1 MTAASPAARP
11 SVKAPGPGKR
21 WLKPAVFLLCLM
33 PFGLLAYNAFTG
45 NLSANPIDDITD
57 TTGDW
62 TLRFVM
68 ITLSVTPLRKIF
80 GWNFLGR
87 VRRMLGLFTFFYATL
102 HFTTYIW
109 LDQFFDVASIL
120 KDIPKRPF
128 ILVGFTA
135 FTLFIPL
142 AITSTAGWVRR
153 LGGKR
158 WQLLHRLVYVSA
170 TAGVVHYLWLVKAD
184 KSRPL
189 IYGAILATLLG
200 YRLFEF
206 VRKRRAKPAPARAVR
221 NPAPG
226 RPVP

>member
-1 MTAASPAARP
+1 MPAASPAARP
-11 SVKAPGPGKR
+11 SVKSPGPGKR
-21 WLKPAVFLLCLM
+21 WLKPVVFLLCLV
-33 PFGLLAYNAFTG
+33 PLGLLTYNAFTG
-45 NLSANPIDDITD
+45 KLSANPIDDITD

-87 VRRMLGLFTFFYATL
+87 VRRMLGLFTFTYATL

-109 LDQFFDVASIL
+109 LDQFFDLQSIL

-200 YRLFEF
+200 YRLFEY
-206 VRKRRAKPAPARAVR
+206 VRKRQSKPVPARSAR
-221 NPAPG
+221 NPAPN

>member
-1 MTAASPAARP
+1 VP
-11 SVKAPGPGKR
+11 
-21 WLKPAVFLLCLM
+21 L
-33 PFGLLAYNAFTG
+33 GLLAYNAFTG

-68 ITLSVTPLRKIF
+68 ITLSVTPLRKLF

-87 VRRMLGLFTFFYATL
+87 VRRMLGLFTFTYATL

-109 LDQFFDVASIL
+109 LDQFFDIASIL

-189 IYGAILATLLG
+189 VYGGILAVLLG
-200 YRLFEF
+200 YRLFEYL
-206 VRKRRAKPAPARAVR
+206 RKRLAKPAPARAAR
-221 NPAPG
+221 RPG
-226 RPVP
+226 PDRPVP